1 MSLRI
6 GVVMD
11 PIATIKPA
19 KDTTLALLLEA
30 QRRGWTLVYME
41 LGDLY
46 LEGGAAWARQRPL
59 AVKDDPQHW
68 FTLED
73 GSEAPLTELD
83 VILMR
88 KDPPFDMEYIY
99 ATYILE
105 RAQFAGTLVVN
116 RPESLRDVSEKAY
129 TAWFPEC
136 CPPTLI
142 ARDMARLRRFVHEHG
157 EAVIKPLDGMGG
169 ASIFRTRKDDPN
181 LSVILETLTAH
192 GRRFALAQR
201 YLAAITDGDKRIL
214 LVDGQ
219 PVPYAL
225 ARIPAAGEARG
236 NLAAGGRGE
245 GRPLTDRDYWICDQV
260 GPTLRKKGLLFVG
273 LDVIGDS
280 LTEINVTSPTC
291 VRELDRQFGLNIAG
305 LLMDA
310 IARQLGERSQRA
322 P

>member
-46 LEGGAAWARQRPL
+46 LEGGAPWARQRLL
-59 AVKDDPQHW
+59 AVKDDPTGW
-68 FTLED
+68 FTLEG
-73 GSEAPLTELD
+73 GSDAPLGELD

-105 RAQFAGTLVVN
+105 RAQLAGTLVVN

-157 EAVIKPLDGMGG
+157 EAVVKPLDGMGG

-192 GRRFALAQR
+192 GHRFALAQR

-291 VRELDRQFGLNIAG
+291 VRELDRQYGLNIAG

-310 IARQLGERSQRA
+310 IERQLGERARGA

>member
-46 LEGGAAWARQRPL
+46 LEGGAPWARQRPL
-59 AVKDDPQHW
+59 AVKDDPSGW
-68 FTLED
+68 FTLAG
-73 GSEAPLTELD
+73 GSDAPLGELD

-105 RAQFAGTLVVN
+105 RAQLAGTLVVN

-142 ARDMARLRRFVHEHG
+142 ARDMARLRRFIHEQG
-157 EAVIKPLDGMGG
+157 EAVVKPLDGMGG

-192 GRRFALAQR
+192 GHRFALAQR

-310 IARQLGERSQRA
+310 IERQLGERARGA